1 MNIGRPK
8 GYIPPPEG
16 AAAPAGGGLAQ
27 SLLQSLQPQ
36 ATTVLLLTNPLPAGQ
51 LRTSSDCRIVSA
63 LCVWRG
69 WGGGVGWGGGGEGR
83 GVAAVPAGPG
93 GRARQ
98 LSAAPCW
105 PALPHVS
112 ATVRW
117 PPADPQA
124 HWLPTV

>member
-1 MNIGRPK
+1 MGCQQQPATLGRGPLQVDLCGRPMNIGRPK

-63 LCVWRG
+63 LCV
-69 WGGGVGWGGGGEGR
+69 
-83 GVAAVPAGPG
+83 
-93 GRARQ
+93 
-98 LSAAPCW
+98 
-105 PALPHVS
+105 
-112 ATVRW
+112 
-117 PPADPQA
+117 
-124 HWLPTV
+124 